1 MSSCVAKV
9 ADARYISFVATL
21 GSCKLRTQLC
31 LGVCMK
37 FVLASYTAQGY
48 MFTTFSRYWDDHMV
62 LQVYKTVKT
71 TCMQLQDAW

>member
-1 MSSCVAKV
+1 M
-9 ADARYISFVATL
+9 
-21 GSCKLRTQLC
+21 KL
-31 LGVCMK
+31 
-37 FVLASYTAQGY
+37 VLASYTAQGY